1 MKKNVAEALASANE
15 TKALQI
21 GSNILHRLPKLF
33 GEQFGEKSAIVVC
46 DATTWE
52 VAGSTVQKQ
61 LISGGV
67 SVEEPFVFD
76 NPKPYAEFGNVL
88 KLEEI
93 LNKSEA
99 IPVVVGSGTLNDL
112 TKLASS
118 RTNRQYLCV
127 ATAAS
132 MDGYTAYGASI
143 TYQGAKQ
150 TFSCPAPQAVLADIE
165 IIRNAPSLMTAAG
178 YADLFAKVP
187 AGADWI
193 LADALGVEAIDK
205 KAWSIVQDGLKDAL
219 ADPKGAK
226 EGKED
231 AITPLVEG
239 LMLGG
244 FAMQW
249 SKTSRPASGAEHQFS
264 HLWNMEHHTHQGE
277 TPSHGFQVGVATL
290 AVTRLY
296 EKLLESPV
304 EQLDVEACCKMWP
317 DWEELE
323 KNAVEMF
330 QDTDFLET
338 AITQSKDKYISKEGL
353 AAQLEKLKVVWP
365 ELKEK
370 LKNQL
375 VPSDKLEE
383 SLQLVGAPVTSEQI
397 GISKERMKSSFFRA
411 WHIRSRF
418 TVLDVAVRTG
428 WLDKWLDELY

>member
-178 YADLFAKVP
+178 YADLFAKIP

-383 SLQLVGAPVTSEQI
+383 SLQLVGAPVMSEQI

>member
-317 DWEELE
+317 EWEELE